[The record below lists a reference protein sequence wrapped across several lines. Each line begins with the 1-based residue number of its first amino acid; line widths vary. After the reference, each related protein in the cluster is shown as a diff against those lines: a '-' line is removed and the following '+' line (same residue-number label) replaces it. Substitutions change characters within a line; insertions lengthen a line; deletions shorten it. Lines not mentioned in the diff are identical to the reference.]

1 MTLILGIG
9 GTTRSDSSSE
19 RALRAALGAARS
31 AGAQT
36 HCLTAADLDLPM
48 YAPAD
53 PARTDKARR
62 LIDALRAC
70 DGLIVSSPGY
80 HGTVSGLVKN
90 ALDYIEDMRSDD
102 PPYLDGKPFGTIGC
116 AIGWTAS
123 VSTLA
128 TLRTIAHTL
137 RAWPTPMGVAIN
149 TEDTPFDAAGNPL
162 NPKAALQLQILGEQ
176 VAELSILRHHA
187 TRPAAQA
194 AM

>member
-19 RALRAALGAARS
+19 KALRVALSAARN
-31 AGAQT
+31 AGAEID
-36 HCLTAADLDLPM
+36 CLSAADLDLPM
-48 YAPAD
+48 YTPIN
-53 PARTDKARR
+53 PARTEKARR
-62 LIDALRAC
+62 LIDALRRC

-123 VSTLA
+123 VSTLT
-128 TLRTIAHTL
+128 TLRTVAHTL

-149 TEDTPFDAAGNPL
+149 TEDTTFDAAGNVL
-162 NPKAALQLQILGEQ
+162 NSKAASQLQILGEQ
-176 VAELSILRHHA
+176 VVEFSVLRRHNA
-187 TRPAAQA
+187 RQTVRAAV
-194 AM
+194 

>member
-19 RALRAALGAARS
+19 RALRAALRAARN
-31 AGAQT
+31 AGAEID
-36 HCLTAADLDLPM
+36 CLTAADLDLPM
-48 YAPAD
+48 YAPTD
-53 PARTDKARR
+53 PVRTDKALR
-62 LIDALRAC
+62 LIDALRRC

-116 AIGWTAS
+116 AIGWMAS
-123 VSTLA
+123 VSTLT
-128 TLRTIAHTL
+128 TLRTVAHTL

-149 TEDTPFDAAGNPL
+149 TEDTAFDATGNVL
-162 NPKAALQLQILGEQ
+162 NPKAAQQLEILGGQ
-176 VAELSILRHHA
+176 VVEFSVPR
-187 TRPAAQA
+187 RRSAAQTARA
-194 AM
+194 AV

>member
-19 RALRAALGAARS
+19 RVLRAALGAARR
-31 AGAQT
+31 AGAEID
-36 HCLTAADLDLPM
+36 CLTAADLDLPM
-48 YAPAD
+48 YTPAD
-53 PARTDKARR
+53 PARTAKARR
-62 LIDALRAC
+62 LIDALRRC

-116 AIGWTAS
+116 AIGLMAS

-128 TLRTIAHTL
+128 TLRTVAHTL

-149 TEDTPFDAAGNPL
+149 TEDTAFDAAGSVL
-162 NPKAALQLQILGEQ
+162 NLKAARQLEILGQQ
-176 VAELSILRHHA
+176 VVEFSVLRQSNARPNAE
-187 TRPAAQA
+187 AAV
-194 AM
+194 